1 MQWLASL
8 VFTSYLF
15 VWTPLYGLFYVAASP
30 FLSFH
35 GRYKLAR
42 FWARSILK
50 GLKVICRLDYRLEGI
65 ENIPAEPG
73 VFYMKHSS
81 AWETIAQMALFPP
94 LVWVMKREVLRI
106 PIVGWGCTLAGCIAI
121 DRKSGTT
128 AVTQILAQGKE
139 RFERGAW
146 VMVFPEGTR
155 LPPGET
161 RKYGVSGALL
171 AQACQ
176 KLIVPI
182 AHDAGYF
189 WGRRAFAKKP
199 GTITVRVGPPIQTAG
214 REPRDINAQAQAW
227 IEANVVSAQQSR

>member
-1 MQWLASL
+1 MQWLAS
-8 VFTSYLF
+8 VIFTSYLF
-15 VWTPLYGLFYVAASP
+15 VWTPLYGLFYMAASP

-35 GRYKLAR
+35 GRYKIAR
-42 FWARSILK
+42 FWARSILG
-50 GLKVICRLDYRLEGI
+50 GLKLICRLDCRVEGM

-73 VFYMKHSS
+73 VFFMKHSS
-81 AWETIAQMALFPP
+81 AWETIAQMALLPP

-106 PIVGWGCTLAGCIAI
+106 PIVGWCCQLAGSVAI
-121 DRKSGTT
+121 DRKSGST

-155 LPPGET
+155 LRFGET

-171 AQACQ
+171 AAECN

-182 AHDAGYF
+182 AHNAGYF
-189 WGRRAFAKKP
+189 WGRRSLIKKP
-199 GTITVRVGPPIQTAG
+199 GTITVRIGPPIQTAG
-214 REPRDINAQAQAW
+214 RDPRDINADAQTW
-227 IEANVVSAQQSR
+227 IEANVISTKLG